1 MPYLLYERSIN
12 MTGLPPLFVCYVCGL
27 SLRPGDNTV
36 ERKAIVWLKSG
47 GKAINRV
54 VEELHEYK
62 HIHCN
67 DRPQTMD
74 VPLF

>member
-1 MPYLLYERSIN
+1 MS
-12 MTGLPPLFVCYVCGL
+12 LPPLFTCSICGL

-36 ERKAIVWLKSG
+36 ERKTIVWLKSN
-47 GKAINRV
+47 GKTVNKI

-62 HIHCN
+62 HEFCN
-67 DRPQTMD
+67 PKPPRGD